1 MPVGTGLIVPDM
13 TSESDRASGS
23 FVSVPRIFSLKKAVL
38 LRPSVMLA
46 SLTELW

>member
-1 MPVGTGLIVPDM
+1 MGVREIVPDM

-38 LRPSVMLA
+38 LRPSVIVA
-46 SLTELW
+46 ILTALW